1 MSNFRTKLLGL
12 AALATAFTGVS
23 YGQATLAGC
32 TGAAAFVAVSGN
44 PTLRAEG
51 ETELVS
57 DVATTLCTNAAA
69 AANATVYAI
78 LTSPV
83 SSRGV
88 STLTGGGVSPGNS
101 DAVLTVVGVGGGAY
115 GPIYY
120 PGTVSGLTASFAG
133 VTLPLT
139 GGAGPTTFNITI
151 SNLRV
156 NASTGG
162 APQVTDTVLIQ
173 YPNAAL
179 VSTNV
184 SYTAQNVGYIVSSLS
199 YALTVP
205 AAGFAVNSFTTC
217 GGNSLPATAALYAAA
232 NPTFGLTIKQLITG
246 AIKTQVGENGTL
258 LANGGGGVVAASLPS
273 NTGVA
278 ASATNLTINMANVPS
293 GVTVYAPLTATS
305 NGEILTLAGSP
316 VTATS
321 PSYLTGLAIPLVA
334 LTPSN
339 NALSIV
345 YQVTTVAGGAGTS
358 FSVPIWVTA
367 LPNAAAVQGA
377 STVAVVYG
385 PAAAL
390 ATGSLPASVPLFAVS
405 AATPTN
411 TFKVNSCSTTLLFPY
426 VTNAAGFETGIAIA
440 NTTTDSL
447 GTIAG
452 FPSVDTPVTGT
463 CSLNFYGNQAAT
475 TYPAAGGTPITLG
488 AYAAAT
494 PTVVPVFAN
503 ILTNMLAGTPGASG
517 GFTGYAIASCTFT
530 QAHGFAFIVDSQTTY
545 NGPMGYLAVVVP
557 NTRNEGVGTG
567 E

>member
-1 MSNFRTKLLGL
+1 MSNFKTKLLGL
-12 AALATAFTGVS
+12 AALATAFAGVS

-32 TGAAAFVAVSGN
+32 VAAGSFTPVTGN

-57 DVATTLCTNAAA
+57 DMTTGATCTNAAA
-69 AANATVYAI
+69 AGTATVYAI
-78 LTSPV
+78 LTAPV
-83 SSRGV
+83 TSRGV
-88 STLTGGGVSPGNS
+88 STLTGGGASPGNS
-101 DAVLTVVGVGGGAY
+101 DAVLTMTPAGGAA
-115 GPIYY
+115 IYY
-120 PGTVSGLTASFAG
+120 PGTVSGLTATFTG
-133 VTLPLT
+133 VSLPLT
-139 GGAGPTTFNITI
+139 GGAGPANFTLTI
-151 SNLRV
+151 SNIRI
-156 NASTGG
+156 NGSTGG
-162 APQVTDTVLIQ
+162 APQVTETILLQ
-173 YPNAAL
+173 YPNAAA

-205 AAGFAVNSFTTC
+205 AAGFSVNSFTTC
-217 GGNSLPATAALYAAA
+217 GGNSLPATAVLYAAA

-246 AIKTQVGENGTL
+246 ALKTQVGENGSL
-258 LANGGGGVVAASLPS
+258 LANGGGGVVAASLPA

-278 ASATNLTINMANVPS
+278 ASATNLTINMASVPS
-293 GVTVYAPLTATS
+293 GVTVYVPLTTTS
-305 NGEILTLAGSP
+305 GAEILTLAGSP

-339 NALSIV
+339 NTLSIV
-345 YQVTTVAGGAGTS
+345 YQVSTLGGGAGTS

-367 LPNAAAVQGA
+367 APNAAAVQGA

-390 ATGSLPASVPLFAVS
+390 ATGALPASVPLFAVS

-411 TFKVNSCSTTLLFPY
+411 TFKVNPCSTTLLFPY

-475 TYPAAGGTPITLG
+475 AFPAAGGTPITLG

-494 PTVVPVFAN
+494 PTVVPVYAN
-503 ILTNMLAGTPGASG
+503 ILTNMLAGTAGASG

-557 NTRNEGVGTG
+557 NTRGEGVGTG